1 MNANFRIMKIY
12 QSIVLGLLLSLAG
25 LAAGADCSCVL
36 GQLTIDKSAF
46 NLFNPTPEKQLRD
59 LDTDRPDKTNSPH
72 TLDAGHVQ
80 LEMGLLGYSYDRHNS
95 DLAPIRAEGWTWA
108 DTNLRIGLTNWGELQ
123 LAIPFYQSNRETDL
137 LKHETQRHEG
147 IGDLTVILKTNF
159 WGNDKGET
167 AGGMEFFV
175 KTPTASHGLGNGKV
189 EGGALIL
196 LGTKLPGD
204 FDLGFN
210 TGGSISANDEG
221 GYHADI
227 INSISISHPI
237 AGPLSAYV
245 EFFSSV
251 PARQSKD
258 WEGTVDAG
266 LTCQIGKNLQLD
278 AGINVGVTRAAD
290 DLGTFIG
297 VSYRF

>member
-1 MNANFRIMKIY
+1 MR
-12 QSIVLGLLLSLAG
+12 
-25 LAAGADCSCVL
+25 
-36 GQLTIDKSAF
+36 LTIFFAITLLVSTNAWAKSPVSVVPDKSEYHI
-46 NLFNPTPEKQLRD
+46 FNPVPADLLRD
-59 LDTDRPDKTNSPH
+59 LDTDRPDKTNSPR

-80 LEMGLLGYSYDRHNS
+80 FEMGMLGYSYDRHNS
-95 DLAPIRAEGWTWA
+95 DLAPVRAEGWTWA
-108 DTNLRIGLTNWGELQ
+108 DSTLRIGLTNWAELQ

-137 LKHETQRHEG
+137 LKRETQRNEG
-147 IGDLTVILKTNF
+147 IGDLTVIVKMNL

-204 FDLGFN
+204 FDLEFN
-210 TGGSISANDEG
+210 TGAGVSANDEG
-221 GYHADI
+221 GYQADI
-227 INSISISHPI
+227 SNSISISH
-237 AGPLSAYV
+237 ALVGPLSAYV

-251 PARQSKD
+251 PTRQSID
-258 WEGTVDAG
+258 WEGTVDVG

-278 AGINVGVTRAAD
+278 AGSNVGVTRAAD
-290 DLGTFIG
+290 DLETFFG

>member
-1 MNANFRIMKIY
+1 MKIFKA
-12 QSIVLGLLLSLAG
+12 VLLVAVMPFAG
-25 LAAGADCSCVL
+25 KSPAADCSCFS
-36 GQLTIDKSAF
+36 TAMKNKSDYS
-46 NLFNPTPEKQLRD
+46 LFNPTPDSLLRD

-72 TLDAGHVQ
+72 TLDAGHFQ
-80 LEMGLLGYSYDRHNS
+80 IETGLLGYSHDAHSPDGTHTRS
-95 DLAPIRAEGWTWA
+95 WTVA
-108 DTNLRIGLTNWGELQ
+108 DTVLRIGLTNWAEIQ
-123 LAIPFYQSNRETDL
+123 FEIPFYESVRASDALT
-137 LKHETQRHEG
+137 HETGHASG
-147 IGDLTVILKTNF
+147 IGDLSIFLKANI
-159 WGNDKGET
+159 WGNDKGEN

-210 TGGSISANDEG
+210 TGAGVSANDDG

-227 INSISISHPI
+227 SNSISISH
-237 AGPLSAYV
+237 ALVGPLSAYV

-251 PARQSKD
+251 PTRQSSD
-258 WEGTVDAG
+258 WEGTVDVG
-266 LTCQIGKNLQLD
+266 LTCQIEKNLQLD

-290 DLGTFIG
+290 DLETFFG